1 MLPFQNAN
9 DSSLDK
15 HQRQIWMTQCVL
27 LKVFSLYH
35 ILSNSTTQFVIRDNY
50 FNSKVTLTDLLAVV
64 YFSFIASYVFFLIL
78 SLYLVVLNRRL
89 IFNCVE

>member
-1 MLPFQNAN
+1 MPPFQNAN

-15 HQRQIWMTQCVL
+15 HQRQIWMTQRVL

-35 ILSNSTTQFVIRDNY
+35 ILSNSTTQFVIRANY

-64 YFSFIASYVFFLIL
+64 YFSFVASYVFFLNFE
-78 SLYLVVLNRRL
+78 SV
-89 IFNCVE
+89 FSGS